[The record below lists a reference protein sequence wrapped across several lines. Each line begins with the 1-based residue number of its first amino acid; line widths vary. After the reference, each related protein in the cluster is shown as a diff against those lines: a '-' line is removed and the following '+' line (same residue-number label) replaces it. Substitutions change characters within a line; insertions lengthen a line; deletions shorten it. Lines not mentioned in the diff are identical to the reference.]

1 MGDHVIGW
9 PLAMFKCYINHLSKE
24 CQRRQKKS
32 ALCKHLRTSRVSYR
46 VTSSSVFMIDKKRLQ
61 RRLWSRQHYKQF
73 YLNNN
78 IIALFLFV
86 CLFFR
91 DFLGIF
97 YRDTHVFLVIFP
109 TRDSN
114 PARGNAVHENDF
126 IKMWRIWGMQYH
138 PHASNTRLRFVI
150 RFLCV

>member
-32 ALCKHLRTSRVSYR
+32 ALCKHLRTSLA
-46 VTSSSVFMIDKKRLQ
+46 SSSVFMIDLKKRLQ
-61 RRLWSRQHYKQF
+61 RRLWSRQQYKQF

-78 IIALFLFV
+78 IIALFLLV
-86 CLFFR
+86 CLLGY
-91 DFLGIF
+91 FLGIF

-114 PARGNAVHENDF
+114 PARGNAVHEKDF
-126 IKMWRIWGMQYH
+126 IKMWRIWGMQFYH